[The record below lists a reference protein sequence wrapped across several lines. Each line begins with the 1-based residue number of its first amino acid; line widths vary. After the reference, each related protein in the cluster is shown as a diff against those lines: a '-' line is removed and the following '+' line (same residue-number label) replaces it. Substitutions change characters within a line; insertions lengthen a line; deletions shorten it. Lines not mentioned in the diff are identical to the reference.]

1 MGVVSTAIFK
11 LWNMISCILEI
22 SFTKLITNGQHE
34 ILIFFFCRWKYFF
47 FFSEH
52 YEICFT
58 MDLLIQVLIS
68 ISLAIIK
75 GAQAKGNDHLLLW
88 DAWGAVF
95 SSVLHATVWKSE
107 KFTLTEIFFSWNQL
121 FSNYFSKHVGFT
133 RLLSKLCESKFS

>member
-11 LWNMISCILEI
+11 LWNMISCNLEI

-34 ILIFFFCRWKYFF
+34 ILIFFSVVENIFF

-95 SSVLHATVWKSE
+95 SSVLHTTVWKDE
-107 KFTLTEIFFSWNQL
+107 KFTLIETFFHEINALVITFVNTSVSRDFCQG
-121 FSNYFSKHVGFT
+121 KG
-133 RLLSKLCESKFS
+133 ESKFS

>member
-22 SFTKLITNGQHE
+22 SFTKLITNGRHE
-34 ILIFFFCRWKYFF
+34 ILIFF